1 MRVKFK
7 GVVNSRA
14 CKIHVNTVFTYTAKD
29 MTELWNFSSFFLWW
43 YFLQK
48 HVNKN
53 AIWCIFFHIS
63 KKYKDLEFFRKIG
76 CFIWRAANQLKIL
89 GSYLI
94 KSKKYFFQS
103 IWKKYSNNFLSNLL
117 LLLLSGD
124 NKIIYNLF
132 IDNNNYCHK
141 NEAVNF
147 MPHFCWFFKTFG

>member
-1 MRVKFK
+1 MRRVTNTIISSELIILKVRISFK
-7 GVVNSRA
+7 EMKVSKKECNVVA
-14 CKIHVNTVFTYTAKD
+14 FWKQFYKLCTFLYIFTYTAKD

-94 KSKKYFFQS
+94 KSNKYISLCVRKGTDGLINS
-103 IWKKYSNNFLSNLL
+103 IKRFS
-117 LLLLSGD
+117 
-124 NKIIYNLF
+124 
-132 IDNNNYCHK
+132 
-141 NEAVNF
+141 
-147 MPHFCWFFKTFG
+147 